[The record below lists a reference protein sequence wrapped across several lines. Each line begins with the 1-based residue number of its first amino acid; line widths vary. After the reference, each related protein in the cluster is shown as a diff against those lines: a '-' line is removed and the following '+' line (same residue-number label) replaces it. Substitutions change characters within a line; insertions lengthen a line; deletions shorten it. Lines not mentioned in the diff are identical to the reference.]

1 MSASLAQYNEVV
13 GCLMAVRECSKTSDS
28 LPNLLNLLEQRG
40 YDSERIRRLIQPRVE
55 ADLHVHSNHS
65 DGDMP
70 PRRLVWLARIMGLKA
85 LAICDHDNVSG
96 IREAV
101 AEGKRVGLH
110 VIPGV
115 EFQTGRAGLEIL
127 CYFPDTEVFLDWL
140 RKDGSVELREY
151 LLRIQSATHDLTLRV
166 LPAVNGFLT
175 EQGVSSRELLTREEL
190 AEWYEGQEPFYP
202 GTLAV
207 LGLKRL
213 SNRDRDRL
221 GIHDP
226 REFNTK
232 VVTPALKLIGAESS
246 GEKAAAVQT
255 SVERVFGLIESVRQ
269 QGIRAISVLAHPKEL
284 ETKGKMQLN
293 DIRDLLRDLVV
304 EFGLSGVEVNNSRD
318 DREDTVM
325 WLRYAEEVER
335 EAEGITGHPRRLIRF
350 SFSSD
355 FHVLNPG
362 LASGEITMGYGM
374 LDEADAHRSGNLS
387 PIGRFEDLWLEM
399 TAQDAHGA

>member
-1 MSASLAQYNEVV
+1 MTASLEEYSELA
-13 GCLMAVRECSKTSDS
+13 GCLMAVRECSKAGDSFSD
-28 LPNLLNLLEQRG
+28 LLSLLEQRG
-40 YDSERIRRLIQPRVE
+40 YDFERIRRLIKPRVD

-96 IREAV
+96 IQEAV
-101 AEGKRVGLH
+101 SEGERVGLQ

-127 CYFPDTEVFLDWL
+127 CYFPDTDVFLDWL
-140 RKDGSVELREY
+140 GKDGSAELREY
-151 LLRIQSATHDLTLRV
+151 LLRIQSATHDLPLRV

-175 EQGVSSRELLTREEL
+175 EQGVRSDELLTGEEL

-213 SNRDRDRL
+213 SNSDRDRL

-232 VVTPALKLIGAESS
+232 VVTPALKRLSAECSDAR
-246 GEKAAAVQT
+246 AAALET
-255 SVERVFGLIESVRQ
+255 SVERVFELIESVRQ
-269 QGIRAISVLAHPKEL
+269 QGVRAISVLAHPKEL
-284 ETKGKMQLN
+284 ETKGKMRPS
-293 DIRDLLRDLVV
+293 DIRDLLRRLVL
-304 EFGLSGVEVNNSRD
+304 EFGLDGLEVNNSRD
-318 DREDTVM
+318 DCEDTLM
-325 WLRYAEEVER
+325 WLRFAEEVER
-335 EAEGITGHPRRLIRF
+335 EAEEISGRPHRLIRF

-374 LDEADAHRSGNLS
+374 LDETEQHRSGNLS
-387 PIGRFEDLWLEM
+387 PIGSFEDLWRQM
-399 TAQDAHGA
+399 TEQRARSV

>member
-1 MSASLAQYNEVV
+1 MTASLAEYNEVV
-13 GCLMAVRECSKTSDS
+13 GCLMAVRECSRSSGSFPDLMSRLK
-28 LPNLLNLLEQRG
+28 QRG
-40 YDSERIRRLIQPRVE
+40 YDSERIQRLIKPRVD

-70 PRRLVWLARIMGLKA
+70 PRRLVWLARVMRLKA

-96 IREAV
+96 IEEAV
-101 AEGKRVGLH
+101 REGERVGLK

-127 CYFPDTEVFLDWL
+127 CYFPDTDVFLDWL
-140 RKDGSVELREY
+140 SKDGSAELREY
-151 LLRIQSATHDLTLRV
+151 LLRIQSATHDMTLRV
-166 LPAVNGFLT
+166 LPAVNSFLT
-175 EQGVSSRELLTREEL
+175 EQGVSSQETLTREEL

-232 VVTPALKLIGAESS
+232 VVTPALKRVRTEANGA
-246 GEKAAAVQT
+246 GAAAVET
-255 SVERVFGLIESVRQ
+255 SIERAFGLIGSVRR
-269 QGIRAISVLAHPKEL
+269 QGIRAVSVLAHPKEL
-284 ETKGKMQLN
+284 ETKGKMQLS
-293 DIRDLLRDLVV
+293 DIRDLLRDLVL

-318 DREDTVM
+318 DRDDTLT
-325 WLRYAEEVER
+325 WLRFAEEVER
-335 EAEGITGHPRRLIRF
+335 EAERTTGRPRRLMRF

-374 LDEADAHRSGNLS
+374 LDETEAHRSGNLS
-387 PIGRFEDLWLEM
+387 PVGTFEDLWREM
-399 TAQDAHGA
+399 TSQETN